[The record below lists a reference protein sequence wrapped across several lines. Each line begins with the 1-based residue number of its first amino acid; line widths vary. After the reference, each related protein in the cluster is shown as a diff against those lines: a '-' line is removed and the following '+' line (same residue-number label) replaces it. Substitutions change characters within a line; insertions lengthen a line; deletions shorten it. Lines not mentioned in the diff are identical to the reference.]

1 MRVFIDEQDNP
12 KAMRLA
18 QQAIGVNPEF
28 YSAHALLSEIYFA
41 QGEDQK
47 AVNALYFGA
56 HSAPRDADIWQG
68 LADAC
73 LRLKTIDRETAL
85 RQALNCF
92 RRILDIDEHHHDAL
106 FQRAAIYH
114 EMGNR
119 GRALREY
126 NSLLKVMPNNTSII
140 RQKAPLLQQLGRFDE
155 AIKVCEVS
163 IAHGKGTGDGADD
176 EFSWPDIL
184 VYTDILARCGQI
196 EEAIVRLKRLSRW
209 LVDREME
216 EFWDEVVDDDR
227 EWDSE
232 HEPRRIE
239 VEAFHPNL
247 FPEELYG
254 QALPFEVRVKLGLY
268 RLTQGL
274 DSRFEA
280 FGHFEWLTPDN
291 LDQGAP
297 VYTHPELFLE
307 VAKALKDV
315 KEHEEALRY
324 YEALLATEAYSD
336 TSFWLQV
343 AATSFT
349 CEKTEQARTCYEAA
363 KAADKNCVEA
373 RTQLGMLYAGLGD
386 KTKALQNA
394 EEAVEMA
401 TRGIKKSD
409 RRRYEKKDQKAARK
423 AAERV
428 LKIARRLERPRK
440 QRARPLGPAQ
450 LKRKQNAIDRKAQKL
465 ANKIEKQTK
474 IYERK
479 GGKTK
484 AAEQSND
491 IRTSKVKQLYS
502 QLKETTSAMRSGDP
516 VARIAWLDFAQQMIE
531 DFCST
536 DALFPSERHLK
547 FGPHDTEANKKSHS
561 RIHQNQQ
568 SIATAAGEEHVQGNR
583 ITNTELGPHDGYDYP
598 AEYRTIPFSSWLD
611 IFLETSLLHANSG
624 AQWKDAC
631 YALLRS
637 AHNCTVWHHDPAA
650 MLQIYT
656 CYFACA
662 LELHDEHTLLFTV
675 GRWFVKEYRF
685 CTDAYRLFAA
695 LNLFYTDAD
704 GGKPSANQS
713 EFRNSTT
720 QKFMLRQMS
729 ALDARLPEDYNEHGE
744 EGTVPGFMRTIS
756 AHGLNN
762 TQEDEEVDDFTE
774 EFKPKEMDVV
784 LLCLYGHI
792 IYAGDTFVSALNYF
806 YRALTLDEKNPMVL
820 LSIALCYVHELA
832 KRGTEDRH
840 MHVLNG
846 MAMFDNY
853 AEARLEKASGG
864 GDKAVATAKREVDFN
879 RARLWQMLGLSDLAL
894 REYAGVLEPAQSND
908 PPDAGKEWSME
919 AAFAASNIYAANGD
933 PAMAK
938 YVTERWLVVE

>member
-41 QGEDQK
+41 QGEDQL

-56 HSAPRDADIWQG
+56 YSAPRDADIWQG
-68 LADAC
+68 VADAC

-106 FQRAAIYH
+106 FQRAAIYA
-114 EMGNR
+114 EMGNC

-126 NSLLKVMPNNTSII
+126 DSLLKIMPYNTSIM
-140 RQKAPLLQQLGRFDE
+140 RQKAPLLEEIGDVNK
-155 AIKVCEVS
+155 AIEVCEAS
-163 IAHGKGTGDGADD
+163 IAHGKGTGNGAED
-176 EFSWPDIL
+176 EFSWPDII
-184 VYTDILARCGQI
+184 VYTDIIARTGQI
-196 EEAIVRLKRLSRW
+196 EEAIVKLKRLSRW

-216 EFWDEVVDDDR
+216 DFWDGVIDDDR

-232 HEPRRIE
+232 HEPRR
-239 VEAFHPNL
+239 VETEGFHPNL

-254 QALPFEVRVKLGLY
+254 QALPFELRVKLGLY

-274 DSRFEA
+274 ESRFEA

-291 LDQGAP
+291 LNQGAP
-297 VYTHPELFLE
+297 VYSHPELFFD
-307 VAKALKDV
+307 VAKALKDA

-336 TSFWLQV
+336 ASFWLQI
-343 AATSFT
+343 AATSFA
-349 CEKTEQARTCYEAA
+349 CAKTEQARECYEAA

-373 RTQLGMLYAGLGD
+373 RTQLGMLYARLGD
-386 KTKALQNA
+386 KTRALENA

-401 TRGIKKSD
+401 TRGMKKMD
-409 RRRYEKKDQKAARK
+409 RRTYEKRNQKASRK

-440 QRARPLGPAQ
+440 PRRRALGPAQ
-450 LKRKQNAIDRKAQKL
+450 IKRKQSAIDRKAQRL
-465 ANKIEKQTK
+465 VNTIEKQTK

-479 GGKTK
+479 GSKK
-484 AAEQSND
+484 KLSEQDNNM
-491 IRTSKVKQLYS
+491 RTGRVKQLYS
-502 QLKETTSAMRSGDP
+502 QLTDMTPAMRSGDP
-516 VARIAWLDFAQQMIE
+516 QACVAWLNFARQMLE
-531 DFCST
+531 DFCSA
-536 DALFPSERHLK
+536 DALFPSERHQK
-547 FGPHDTEANKKSHS
+547 FAPYQSEAGKNSQAAMTEGGENANPT
-561 RIHQNQQ
+561 R
-568 SIATAAGEEHVQGNR
+568 VR
-583 ITNTELGPHDGYDYP
+583 LYD
-598 AEYRTIPFSSWLD
+598 EDYRDIPFSSWLD
-611 IFLETSLLHANSG
+611 IFLETSLLHAKSG
-624 AQWKDAC
+624 TQWKDAC

-637 AHNCTVWHHDPAA
+637 AHNCTVWHYDSAA

-685 CTDAYRLFAA
+685 CTDTYRLFAA

-704 GGKPSANQS
+704 GGKPTADKT
-713 EFRNSTT
+713 EYRNPNT

-729 ALDARLPEDYNEHGE
+729 AMAARLPEDYNEHGE
-744 EGTVPGFMRTIS
+744 EGPVPAFMRTIPS
-756 AHGLNN
+756 QGPNGV
-762 TQEDEEVDDFTE
+762 QEDEDMEDFVDD
-774 EFKPKEMDVV
+774 FKPKEMDVV

-806 YRALTLDEKNPMVL
+806 YRALTLDERNPMVL
-820 LSIALCYVHELA
+820 FSIALCYAHELA

-846 MAMFDNY
+846 MAVFDEY
-853 AEARLEKASGG
+853 AKARLEQASSG
-864 GDKAVATAKREVDFN
+864 GDKVVAAAAREINFN
-879 RARLWQMLGLSDLAL
+879 RARLWQMLGLSDLAI
-894 REYAGVLEPAQSND
+894 REYKKVLDPAQSDD
-908 PPDAGKEWSME
+908 PAVTGEEWSME
-919 AAFAASNIYAANGD
+919 AAFAASNIYASNGD